1 MSASTPAWV
10 RSPCARKIT
19 RSCCRWWSPPSRRT
33 PSTRWMAPTWASS
46 RSASS
51 RGRTPRAPCSRA
63 ARWSARPPS
72 EPRLSGDTP
81 ERSATG
87 GRRSGMTRTPC
98 RGAGSVEFL
107 VVSVLNGV
115 VHGLLLF
122 MVSAGLTLI
131 FGMMGVL
138 NFAHAW
144 FYMLGAYVG
153 FTLTRHGGFWVGLV
167 LAPVVAGLTGVLVE
181 RYMLRR
187 VHKYGHAHELLL
199 TFGLA
204 FIIEEVIKLFYGD
217 ALVSYQMPDYMR
229 FAAFTIFDTNYPF
242 YRLFMG
248 AVALA
253 MFAVLYLLLTRTR
266 VGIVVRAATYR
277 PSTVE
282 ALGHNLPL
290 VFMGV
295 FAGGSALAGL
305 AGAVAGAF
313 YPTGPSMA
321 VDFGTLVFVVVVI
334 GGLGSVVGALIAS
347 LMIGLFISF
356 SVGLNVSIADL
367 FGLFGLGPWAQ
378 ELGGLFTLQLSTV
391 ANSMPFLLML
401 LVLLIRPAGLMGDRQ

>member
-1 MSASTPAWV
+1 M
-10 RSPCARKIT
+10 
-19 RSCCRWWSPPSRRT
+19 
-33 PSTRWMAPTWASS
+33 
-46 RSASS
+46 
-51 RGRTPRAPCSRA
+51 
-63 ARWSARPPS
+63 
-72 EPRLSGDTP
+72 EY
-81 ERSATG
+81 
-87 GRRSGMTRTPC
+87 
-98 RGAGSVEFL
+98 F
-107 VVSVLNGV
+107 VVSILNGA

-153 FTLTRHGGFWVGLV
+153 YTTTRLIGFWPGLI
-167 LAPVVAGLTGVLVE
+167 LAPIITGLCGVLVE
-181 RYMLRR
+181 RYLLRR

-217 ALVSYQMPDYMR
+217 FPVNYQMPSYMR
-229 FAAFTIFDTNYPF
+229 FAAFTIYDTNYPF
-242 YRLFMG
+242 YRLFIG
-248 AVALA
+248 AVALL
-253 MFAVLYLLLTRTR
+253 MFAMLYLLLTRTR
-266 VGIVVRAATYR
+266 IGIIVRAATYR
-277 PSTVE
+277 PTTVE

-295 FAGGSALAGL
+295 FAAGSALAGL

-313 YPTGPSMA
+313 FPTGPNMA
-321 VDFGTLVFVVVVI
+321 IDFGTLVFVVVVV
-334 GGLGSVVGALIAS
+334 GGLGSLEGALVAS

-356 SVGLNVSIADL
+356 AVGVDRSLADL
-367 FGLFGLGPWAQ
+367 FGIFGLGGWAQ
-378 ELGGLFTLQLSTV
+378 DVGGLLTLKLSTI
-391 ANSMPFLLML
+391 AASMPFMLML

>member
-1 MSASTPAWV
+1 MEY
-10 RSPCARKIT
+10 I
-19 RSCCRWWSPPSRRT
+19 
-33 PSTRWMAPTWASS
+33 
-46 RSASS
+46 
-51 RGRTPRAPCSRA
+51 
-63 ARWSARPPS
+63 
-72 EPRLSGDTP
+72 
-81 ERSATG
+81 
-87 GRRSGMTRTPC
+87 
-98 RGAGSVEFL
+98 

-153 FTLTRHGGFWVGLV
+153 FTLTRLGGFWIGLI
-167 LAPVVAGLTGVLVE
+167 LAPIVAGLFGVLVE

-217 ALVSYQMPDYMR
+217 TLVSYQMPDYMR
-229 FAAFTIFDTNYPF
+229 FAAFTIFETNYPF

-248 AVALA
+248 AVALL
-253 MFAVLYLLLTRTR
+253 MFVILYLLLTRTR
-266 VGIVVRAATYR
+266 VGIIVRAATYR
-277 PSTVE
+277 PTTVE

-313 YPTGPSMA
+313 YPTGPNMA
-321 VDFGTLVFVVVVI
+321 VDFGTLVFVVVVV
-334 GGLGSVVGALIAS
+334 GGLGSVIGALDRLADDRPVHLVRGRPELVVGQSSRARRPRRLGTQCRRPVHARDRDHRQQPAVPADAAHPADPAGRPDGGSPMTSVRNLILILVAIAS
-347 LMIGLFISF
+347 WRSCRRSCRPIS
-356 SVGLNVSIADL
+356 
-367 FGLFGLGPWAQ
+367 
-378 ELGGLFTLQLSTV
+378 
-391 ANSMPFLLML
+391 SMPAS
-401 LVLLIRPAGLMGDRQ
+401 RC